1 LCRELPRDVY
11 AKTAGVQNAQRLR
24 AFVLLL
30 RYSGMRIGDTVRCGL
45 DRVEKDRLFLY
56 TQKTDTPVYCVLPG
70 FVIKALDATPRASDR
85 FYFWSGEST
94 LDSAVGKWQR
104 RLKRLFELAKVS
116 KGHAHRFRDT
126 FACELLGAGV
136 PMDRVSV
143 LLGHQSI
150 RVTEKH
156 YAPWTQ
162 SRQEQIEADLA
173 RAWSLDPV
181 ALVDTKGTPQVR

>member
-1 LCRELPRDVY
+1 
-11 AKTAGVQNAQRLR
+11 
-24 AFVLLL
+24 
-30 RYSGMRIGDTVRCGL
+30 
-45 DRVEKDRLFLY
+45 
-56 TQKTDTPVYCVLPG
+56 VLPG

-94 LDSAVGKWQR
+94 LHSAVGKWQR

-181 ALVDTKGTPQVR
+181 ALVETKGTPQVRGEKAKYN